1 MLLVKAADRCASIKK
16 NAGKICNFMMKVMG
30 EICVLIDFAYIM

>member
-1 MLLVKAADRCASIKK
+1 MCEAGEICDSIKK
-16 NAGKICNFMMKVMG
+16 NAGKICDFMTKVMG

>member
-1 MLLVKAADRCASIKK
+1 MCEAGEICDSIKK
-16 NAGKICNFMMKVMG
+16 NAGKICNFMTKVMG

>member
-1 MLLVKAADRCASIKK
+1 MCEAGEICDSIKK

>member
-1 MLLVKAADRCASIKK
+1 MCEAGEICDSIKK
-16 NAGKICNFMMKVMG
+16 NAGKICNFMMEVMG

>member
-1 MLLVKAADRCASIKK
+1 MCEAGEICDSIKK
-16 NAGKICNFMMKVMG
+16 NAGKICNFMIKVMG

>member
-1 MLLVKAADRCASIKK
+1 MCEAGEICDSIKK
-16 NAGKICNFMMKVMG
+16 NTGKICNFIMKVMG

>member
-1 MLLVKAADRCASIKK
+1 MLLVKAGEICDSIKK

>member
-1 MLLVKAADRCASIKK
+1 MSEAGEICDSIKK
-16 NAGKICNFMMKVMG
+16 NAGKICSFMMKAMG

>member
-1 MLLVKAADRCASIKK
+1 MCEAGEICDSIKK
-16 NAGKICNFMMKVMG
+16 NAGEICNFMMKVMG

>member
-1 MLLVKAADRCASIKK
+1 MCEAGEICDSLKK

>member
-1 MLLVKAADRCASIKK
+1 MCEAGEICDCIKK

>member
-1 MLLVKAADRCASIKK
+1 MCEAGEICDSTKK